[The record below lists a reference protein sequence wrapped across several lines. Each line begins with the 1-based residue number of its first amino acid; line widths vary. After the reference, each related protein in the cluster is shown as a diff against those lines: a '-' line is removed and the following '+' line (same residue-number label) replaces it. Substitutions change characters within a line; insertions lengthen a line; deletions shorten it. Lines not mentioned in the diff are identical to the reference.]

1 MTTATKIIAF
11 IPITLSQIELGDL
24 ETVPDFIFL
33 GSKIT
38 EDNDC
43 SH

>member
-11 IPITLSQIELGDL
+11 IPITLSQIERGDL